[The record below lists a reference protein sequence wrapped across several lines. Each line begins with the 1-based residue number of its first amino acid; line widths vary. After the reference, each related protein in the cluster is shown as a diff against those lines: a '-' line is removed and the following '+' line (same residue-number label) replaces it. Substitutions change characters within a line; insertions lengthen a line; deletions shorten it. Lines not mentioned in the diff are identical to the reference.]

1 MISANELYAQ
11 YIIENPNITNS
22 TGDLKLKF
30 RSCKK
35 DRFLEIAK
43 EAGSVVLPIK
53 EGKKECRKV
62 LVRQLR
68 SKMGVIEYFLLK
80 AIIGWIIDK
89 ILSYYF
95 L

>member
-1 MISANELYAQ
+1 MISANELYSQ
-11 YIIENPNITNS
+11 YIFENPNVVNS
-22 TGDLKLKF
+22 TGDLKFKF
-30 RSCKK
+30 NSCKK
-35 DRFLEIAK
+35 NKFLELAN

-62 LVRQLR
+62 LVKQLR
-68 SKMGVIEYFLLK
+68 SKMGFIEYFLLK